1 MRDRQHEHMEA
12 ADQREA
18 VFASI
23 PDGIIVFDL
32 KGKILWVNP
41 AALRLFELT
50 SEDLP
55 QGASCYQLIR
65 HLKIYDEDRR
75 PISPE
80 LWPISQ
86 AMCGDIVSG
95 AQEDAV
101 VIRVPSGREMNVIIS
116 CAPVWDAQRHR
127 SGMVCV
133 IHDITARRQNE
144 LHIRKNHTSLLTL
157 LQAIVNIPVLVD
169 HWSPETTFLLPRI
182 MSLFGQPLVDAIGRI
197 LECDLVALL
206 SFATPANRVYYIA
219 FRGLTPEQERLRRE
233 HSGQFSSSDFFDE
246 VTLARLSA
254 NEEVIIRHDRIH
266 TPFLDRSDLG
276 PRMILAV
283 PILLGKQLAGVL
295 AITKAEAHD
304 EYPLEEIALMKAAA
318 TLVALVTESVQVLDN
333 IEGAEVRE
341 FVLQETNQL
350 INKFLS
356 LASHELRTPLTVMMG
371 NIQFALRRLEEL
383 KRHATELS
391 EMRRREIEQVRQPLE
406 EASQGARIQE
416 QIIRGMMGDVRIQA
430 QRLAQRVKRCDLI
443 ELVREIVARRQQQ
456 APERKVILDIR
467 HAEGSLPVLADA
479 DQIKQIISIYLTHAL
494 TSSSDDQP
502 VTVQVSVEGP
512 MARVSVHSVPDQG
525 TTSWLTLPVAKHATG
540 E

>member
-1 MRDRQHEHMEA
+1 MRNRQHEHVEA

-50 SEDLP
+50 SKDLP
-55 QGASCYQLIR
+55 QGASCHQLIR

-75 PISPE
+75 PISSKH
-80 LWPISQ
+80 WPISQ
-86 AMCGDIVSG
+86 TICGDIVSG
-95 AQEDAV
+95 AQEDTV

-127 SGMVCV
+127 SGTVCV

-144 LHIRKNHTSLLTL
+144 LQIRKNHTSLLML
-157 LQAIVNIPVLVD
+157 LQAIAHIPILVD
-169 HWSPETTFLLPRI
+169 RWSPETLFLLPRI
-182 MSLFGQPLVDAIGRI
+182 MSLFGQPLVDAVGRV
-197 LECDLVALL
+197 LECDLVLL
-206 SFATPANRVYYIA
+206 VSLGTANRVYFIA
-219 FRGLTPEQERLRRE
+219 FWGFTPEQERLRRE
-233 HSGQFSSSDFFDE
+233 HSGQFSSSDFLDE
-246 VTLARLSA
+246 TILARLSA
-254 NEEVIIRHDRIH
+254 NEEVIIRPDRIH
-266 TPFLDRSDLG
+266 PPFLERFDLG
-276 PRMILAV
+276 PHAMLMV
-283 PILLGKQLAGVL
+283 PILLGEQLAGAL
-295 AITKAEAHD
+295 AITKAEAHG
-304 EYPLEEIALMKAAA
+304 EYPPEEIELMKAAA
-318 TLVALVTESVQVLDN
+318 TLVALVTDSVQVLDN

-350 INKFLS
+350 INKFLN
-356 LASHELRTPLTVMMG
+356 LAGHELRTPLTVMMG
-371 NIQFALRRLEEL
+371 NIQFALRSLEAL

-391 EMRRREIEQVRQPLE
+391 ETRRKEIEQVRQPLE

-430 QRLAQRVKRCDLI
+430 QRLAQRVKSCDLI

-456 APERKVILDIR
+456 APERKIILDIR
-467 HAEGSLPVLADA
+467 HAEGSLLILADA
-479 DQIKQIISIYLTHAL
+479 DQIKQIVGIYLTHAL
-494 TSSSDDQP
+494 TSSPDDQP
-502 VTVQVSVEGP
+502 VTVRVSVEGP
-512 MARVSVHSVPDQG
+512 MARVSVYSVPDQG
-525 TTSWLTLPVAKHATG
+525 TTSWLTLPIAKHATG